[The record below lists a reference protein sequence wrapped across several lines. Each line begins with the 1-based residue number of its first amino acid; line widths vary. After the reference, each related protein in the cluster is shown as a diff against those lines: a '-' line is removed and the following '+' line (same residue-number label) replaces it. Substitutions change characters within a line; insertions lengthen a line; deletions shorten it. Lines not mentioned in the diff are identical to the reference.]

1 MNPLERRDPMR
12 RAAIVSVVLHGLL
25 LVALIVSL
33 PAKKP
38 DDTQDLAA
46 VSVDFVGPTAPVQQS
61 DASGK
66 TAAPTKTATPVNAP
80 KATQAPTPQ
89 PLSDAPPP
97 PPPPP
102 PPPSVTPTTQP
113 PVPTPPPPAP
123 TPPAP

>member
-1 MNPLERRDPMR
+1 MNQPMR
-12 RAAIVSVVLHGLL
+12 RAAIVSAVLHFLL

-38 DDTQDLAA
+38 DEQPDLAA

-66 TAAPTKTATPVNAP
+66 TAAPTKTPTPVTAP
-80 KATQAPTPQ
+80 KATQAPIPQ

-102 PPPSVTPTTQP
+102 PPPSVTP
-113 PVPTPPPPAP
+113 PPPHGYTWFLGYSDHEMP
-123 TPPAP
+123 